1 MGARQLRTPLYLPN
15 RVSRFPFPV
24 SRSPVDSFR
33 ERLAAALAPA
43 YELERELTG
52 GGMSRVFV
60 ARERALAR
68 SVVVK
73 VLPPDLA
80 AGVNTERF
88 RREIQLAAQLQH
100 PHIVPLLSAGE
111 HEELLYYTMPFI
123 EGESLRVRVER
134 EGSLP
139 VRDVVRILHDV
150 VEALAYAHERGVI
163 HRDIK
168 PGNILTLGA
177 HALVT
182 DFGVAKALS
191 AALPHSGTT
200 SAGMVV
206 GSPAY
211 MAPEQLAGDPSAD
224 HRVDLYAA
232 GLLAYE
238 LLTGSSP
245 FTGTTPQETMA
256 AQLTRTPEPLHTVRT
271 DVPAELSA
279 VIERAL
285 RKAPEQRHPTARAM
299 LEELERVTTPQGAV
313 FTGTTPPR
321 KASSAMP
328 RLAIAAAAVAAVV
341 VVAFASIMLVRGGE
355 PPPAQPDTVAPSAS
369 PLVAAADSVVTL
381 GDTSRPAP
389 VSGARAPVVLS
400 HEDSVA
406 IARAMQRQSN
416 TFMPIDPESLKI
428 VFQRALSDSAMRVA
442 EKIRRQVAGL
452 QAESWAR
459 EAGPQVL
466 VAPQLPPSS
475 DEQPRVVIADPT
487 DGTPTQNLEPSLRA
501 LADSLRVHLARE
513 TPLEIV
519 DGERTRSVTDRV
531 QNRAAAGWTLRADLI
546 VTGHA
551 ITRRDGVVVQLL
563 VSDLRRGRIYQA
575 TSDPIPPDDA
585 LAALP
590 SLMQK
595 LLPRIERMAHESR
608 VTTVRVPRQ
617 VPRTP
622 PPAPTPPVTEAPP
635 GA

>member
-1 MGARQLRTPLYLPN
+1 MDP
-15 RVSRFPFPV
+15 
-24 SRSPVDSFR
+24 FR
-33 ERLAAALAPA
+33 ERLAAALTPA

-68 SVVVK
+68 LVVVK

-80 AGVNTERF
+80 AGVNAERF

-111 HEELLYYTMPFI
+111 HEELLYYTMPYI
-123 EGESLRVRVER
+123 EGESLRARVDR
-134 EGSLP
+134 EGALP

-168 PGNILTLGA
+168 PGNILTLGS

-238 LLTGSSP
+238 LLSGASP

-256 AQLTRTPEPLHTVRT
+256 AQLTRTPEPLHQIRD
-271 DVPAELSA
+271 DVPSELSA

-299 LEELERVTTPQGAV
+299 LDELERVTTPRGAV
-313 FTGTTPPR
+313 FAGAAPHRDPLGR
-321 KASSAMP
+321 GSRFAAM
-328 RLAIAAAAVAAVV
+328 LAVAAVIGV
-341 VVAFASIMLVRGGE
+341 TTLVLVRADE
-355 PPPAQPDTVAPSAS
+355 PPDAGDSAGVPDAALAADSTP
-369 PLVAAADSVVTL
+369 AADSVVTL
-381 GDTSRPAP
+381 GDTTGLTP
-389 VSGARAPVVLS
+389 VSGARAPVVLTY
-400 HEDSVA
+400 EDSIA
-406 IARAMQRQSN
+406 IARAMQRRTN
-416 TFMPIDPESLKI
+416 TTSPIDPESLKV
-428 VFQRALSDSAMRVA
+428 VFQRALSDSALRVA
-442 EKIRRQVAGL
+442 EAIRKQVEGL
-452 QAESWAR
+452 QAEGWAR
-459 EAGPQVL
+459 DLQARVL
-466 VAPQLPPSS
+466 VAPQLPPAPATK
-475 DEQPRVVIADPT
+475 PRVVIADLV
-487 DGTPTQNLEPSLRA
+487 DGTRAQNLGPSLRA
-501 LADSLRVHLARE
+501 LADSLRTHLSRV
-513 TPLEIV
+513 TSLEVV
-519 DGERTRSVTDRV
+519 DAERTRSVASSV
-531 QNRAAAGWTLRADLI
+531 PSHAGVGYTLRADLM

-551 ITRRDGVVVQLL
+551 VRRGDSVVVRAL
-563 VSDLRRGRIYQA
+563 VSDLRRGRVVQA
-575 TSDPIPPDDA
+575 TSDPVAPDDA

-590 SLMQK
+590 SL
-595 LLPRIERMAHESR
+595 LRGLRPRVEAMARASR
-608 VTTVRVPRQ
+608 VPDVERVQ
-617 VPRTP
+617 VTP
-622 PPAPTPPVTEAPP
+622 PVAPTPRPP
-635 GA
+635 MPSSRERDPTTR